1 MKTVNM
7 PERNIMFTPGP
18 ATTTEAVK
26 LALITK
32 DMSPR
37 DEEFIPL
44 LAKLRRKVTE
54 LVAPHSTFS
63 SVLLSC
69 SGTAAV
75 EAMLLA
81 AARQSQK
88 ILIINNG
95 AYGHR
100 MVEIAQAYQ
109 INYQVYDS
117 SPLVALNISDIEA
130 YLSTNKNEFAY
141 IAVVHHETTTGLLNN
156 LNELKQICKPHG
168 IKLLV
173 DAMSSYAAL
182 PIDMVESAI
191 DILACSSNKNI
202 QGMPGVGMV
211 VFKRDAIENLSNYPS
226 KCYYL
231 DIIAEYFAQ
240 ENKHQGRFTLPVQ
253 CIFSLEKA
261 FSEYEEEGGQAKRF
275 QRYHKNYQLIVS
287 GMEKLGFSFLLNS
300 TCQSGLIA
308 SVLVPEHK
316 NFKLSEFTDFL
327 KQDLIDIYPGK
338 LANTNYF
345 RMCTIGDLYPED
357 IEYAL
362 NKIERYLLIKTISL
376 KQLTS
381 LIGG

>member
-1 MKTVNM
+1 M
-7 PERNIMFTPGP
+7 I
-18 ATTTEAVK
+18 
-26 LALITK
+26 
-32 DMSPR
+32 
-37 DEEFIPL
+37 
-44 LAKLRRKVTE
+44 LRSSTNLRKKVTE

-69 SGTAAV
+69 SGTGAV

-81 AARQSQK
+81 ADRQAKK

-100 MVEIAQAYQ
+100 MEEIAQTYQ
-109 INYQVYDS
+109 INYQVYNS
-117 SPLVALNISDIEA
+117 SPLEPLNLGEIDA
-130 YLSTNKNEFAY
+130 YLSTQKNEFAY
-141 IAVVHHETTTGLLNN
+141 IAVAHHETTTGLLNN
-156 LNELKQICKPHG
+156 LSDLKQICQPHG
-168 IKLLV
+168 VKLLV

-182 PIDMVESAI
+182 PINMPELSI

-211 VFKRDAIENLSNYPS
+211 VFNRDVIEGLANYPS

-240 ENKHQGRFTLPVQ
+240 ENKRQGRFTLPVQ
-253 CIFSLEKA
+253 CISSLEKA
-261 FSEYEEEGGQAKRF
+261 FSEYEEEGGQDKRY
-275 QRYHKNYQLIVS
+275 QRYHKNYQLIIS
-287 GMEKLGFSFLLNS
+287 GMEERGFNFLLNN

-308 SVLVPEHK
+308 SVLVPEHE
-316 NFKLSEFTDFL
+316 NFKLSEFTSFL

-338 LANTNYF
+338 LTNILYF

-357 IEYAL
+357 INFVLTYIPHTI
-362 NKIERYLLIKTISL
+362 KIIYFSYYFCM
-376 KQLTS
+376 QNNQQVFY
-381 LIGG
+381 G